1 MKVLF
6 ASLITA
12 IFSLGFVTTVSAQ
25 PPAEA
30 TAAEASAS
38 IPDSALELFVE
49 AEQKVSEIRD
59 DYQGRIGLVADQPD
73 QAMELQQQA
82 QQKMVEAV
90 EDAGLAVMQ
99 YNQIAQLA
107 STDESLRSRIQSMR

>member
-6 ASLITA
+6 ASLVAA

-25 PPAEA
+25 PPAA
-30 TAAEASAS
+30 SAAEASAS
-38 IPDSALELFVE
+38 ISDTAIELFVE
-49 AEQKVSEIRD
+49 AEKKVADIRD
-59 DYQGRIGLVADQPD
+59 DYQGRIGQVADQPE

-82 QQKMVEAV
+82 QQKMVKAV
-90 EDAGLAVMQ
+90 EDVGLEVMQ

-107 STDESLRSRIQSMR
+107 STDESLRNRIQSMR